1 MVWCPVY
8 PGCYRII
15 ISCSAH
21 LTISRPRSGLFSV
34 SLIDWVVAG
43 RSVLYSY
50 TDPVPIISTTA
61 SLIHSTLNMP
71 TMERRKIFTYSPALW
86 RAEREQNREAE
97 PHLNRNVI
105 WETRWAEQR
114 GRGGELGSSLIIFV
128 FLIVITFP
136 AINLG
141 DILCWRIEWRRGNWN
156 FYGQITPEIR
166 TFVLLDHDRPATRT
180 LETNWK
186 KFLKSFI
193 SL

>member
-21 LTISRPRSGLFSV
+21 LATSV
-34 SLIDWVVAG
+34 CSLYLWLIGWWRGGVYCIPILTRA
-43 RSVLYSY
+43 S
-50 TDPVPIISTTA
+50 IISTTA

>member
-1 MVWCPVY
+1 MWCGVLFTQAVTALSSRARLTSP
-8 PGCYRII
+8 YRG
-15 ISCSAH
+15 
-21 LTISRPRSGLFSV
+21 LGLFSV